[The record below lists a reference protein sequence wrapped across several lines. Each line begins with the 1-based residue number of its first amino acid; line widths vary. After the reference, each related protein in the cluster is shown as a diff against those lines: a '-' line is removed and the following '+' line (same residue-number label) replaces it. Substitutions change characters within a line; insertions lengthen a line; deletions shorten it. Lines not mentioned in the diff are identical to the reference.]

1 MAKVLAVSYRN
12 ALTHVSSL
20 EQIVRK
26 QTGLGTGVRLDA
38 DWDQE
43 NVAISLIGPSCEPTR
58 RNRGGLTH
66 VAPLIRITKGVW
78 AWLGLYEEWRFNRQ
92 VAGSRTY
99 AFRSLSMTIHFGS
112 KFDILKPQMFRAE
125 WAGFAVWA
133 GADASFQAKNA
144 GHPHWQF
151 DALES
156 LVSDKSEE
164 NANELLELIRGD
176 EQGEAVEPAEFMP
189 VSDQQVIADAVSA
202 QKLSKLHFA
211 SAASW
216 WRSAPDD
223 AHAHSPERAEQA
235 AVWLERTIAYTKEE
249 LERLQTRR

>member
-1 MAKVLAVSYRN
+1 MSAVAKVLAVSYRN

-112 KFDILKPQMFRAE
+112 KFDMLKLKC
-125 WAGFAVWA
+125 FALN
-133 GADASFQAKNA
+133 GLASLC
-144 GHPHWQF
+144 GRVLTPHF
-151 DALES
+151 KPKMLG
-156 LVSDKSEE
+156 
-164 NANELLELIRGD
+164 IRIGNS
-176 EQGEAVEPAEFMP
+176 MP
-189 VSDQQVIADAVSA
+189 
-202 QKLSKLHFA
+202 
-211 SAASW
+211 
-216 WRSAPDD
+216 
-223 AHAHSPERAEQA
+223 
-235 AVWLERTIAYTKEE
+235 
-249 LERLQTRR
+249 